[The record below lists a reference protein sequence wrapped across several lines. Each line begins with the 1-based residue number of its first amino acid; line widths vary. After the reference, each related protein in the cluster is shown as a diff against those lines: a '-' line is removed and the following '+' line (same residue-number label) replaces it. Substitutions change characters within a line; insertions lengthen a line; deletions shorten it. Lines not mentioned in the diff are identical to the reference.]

1 MVFRIVGWIFVC
13 LLASSGAGLAAGIS
27 KRDAQILDKQV
38 FDLSGP
44 IESGDLERLRAL
56 APPDGQSIIS
66 FDSNGGDFQAG
77 LALARYLH
85 EKSIGTIVEDGRK
98 CLSACAIAFLGGT
111 ALGEES
117 SLLPA
122 RSIAPTARLG
132 FHAPFLN
139 VGQGQYGEEQIE
151 GSYDKAVR
159 TIVDVVQTAEVFQV
173 DASDA
178 AELMRPQRQDM
189 TYLDSADELGTY
201 FVAPQGLEMPEH
213 LTPTMVAAMCA
224 NGWLW
229 AHNDRMTDVT
239 AFENPDVFANSLKL
253 IAKTGWNGKHAT
265 VKMDD
270 GSLRTAVPLTQARE
284 GATMYCAVSQ
294 VATEF
299 GKATFCDGFFD
310 ADSLKE
316 AVEFVKNG
324 WEMRYP
330 CGVSMVVDP
339 LKGGDD
345 AYFNVSRAL
354 VPPSTPLDGMQDR
367 LTELAAT
374 EEPLPAPELA
384 K

>member
-1 MVFRIVGWIFVC
+1 MRTLAFDPPEPRLFPLVETPDVAAK
-13 LLASSGAGLAAGIS
+13 LLGVMFPTGEMEIGLPDDFEAEVLRRNAGYAGGS
-27 KRDAQILDKQV
+27 KPR
-38 FDLSGP
+38 FDE
-44 IESGDLERLRAL
+44 I
-56 APPDGQSIIS
+56 
-66 FDSNGGDFQAG
+66 
-77 LALARYLH
+77 
-85 EKSIGTIVEDGRK
+85 
-98 CLSACAIAFLGGT
+98 
-111 ALGEES
+111 
-117 SLLPA
+117 
-122 RSIAPTARLG
+122 
-132 FHAPFLN
+132 
-139 VGQGQYGEEQIE
+139 
-151 GSYDKAVR
+151 AVR
-159 TIVDVVQTAEVFQV
+159 TIVDVVQTAGVFQV

-201 FVAPQGLEMPEH
+201 FVVPQGLEMPEH

-284 GATMYCAVSQ
+284 GATMYCAVGQ